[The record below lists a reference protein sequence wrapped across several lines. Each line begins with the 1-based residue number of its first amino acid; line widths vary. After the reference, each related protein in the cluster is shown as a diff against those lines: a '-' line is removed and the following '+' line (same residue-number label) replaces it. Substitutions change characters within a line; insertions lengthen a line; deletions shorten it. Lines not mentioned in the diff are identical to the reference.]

1 MLPFAKFK
9 ALQNHN
15 ERMNAWLCAENSAVY
30 IPLYTHTVRR
40 GWFFRGII
48 QYPRADAVI
57 PKHSICTGTFE
68 QYEWENHHRSTS
80 QSTHTRRV
88 TRKREIIQLYP
99 VFRRISA
106 RLTRCWCIFFLVPA
120 GWTTVEPC
128 WFDNVLFANEVTGKK
143 ACLKWVK

>member
-1 MLPFAKFK
+1 MIPFAKFK

-15 ERMNAWLCAENSAVY
+15 ERVNAWLCAENSAVY

-88 TRKREIIQLYP
+88 TRKREIIKLYP

-106 RLTRCWCIFFLVPA
+106 RLTRCWCIFFSCTRWVDYSLTLLV
-120 GWTTVEPC
+120 WQRFVCERSYR
-128 WFDNVLFANEVTGKK
+128 EKSM
-143 ACLKWVK
+143 LKMS